1 MRRSP
6 DVERR
11 RPSSWTGPDGS
22 CRPHSSLAAAAPRV
36 RLGPETE
43 RVREGGGG
51 ERGRGEEREREG
63 GRVRVRER
71 E

>member
-11 RPSSWTGPDGS
+11 RLSSWTEPDGS
-22 CRPHSSLAAAAPRV
+22 CRSHSSHAAAAPRV

-43 RVREGGGG
+43 RVRGGGG
-51 ERGRGEEREREG
+51 ERERGGEGEGERGR
-63 GRVRVRER
+63 
-71 E
+71 